1 MTLPTI
7 RPTLDEP
14 PAVNPLS
21 AALALGP
28 QTDLETV
35 LAAWHTA
42 TLRLEHTHEALRREV
57 SRLTDELEAKNREL
71 ARKNRLADLGRMASH
86 VAHEVR
92 NSLVP
97 ISLYLS
103 LLKRRLSDDA
113 GSLEIVDK
121 VTGGVAAL
129 EGTVTDLLQFTS
141 GREPRRAW
149 FRPFSVV
156 RDILVSL
163 EPQLEAQDIVTTT
176 DVPMHATL
184 FADADMFRR
193 MVLNL
198 VLNALDVMP
207 DGGELFVT
215 GVDTPRGFEL
225 EIADSG
231 PGIPDDAAPH
241 LFEPF
246 FTTKSG
252 GTGLGLAIVQRI
264 ADAHGGTIS
273 ARNCP
278 EGGAAF
284 TVRFLRPAQEAAA

>member
-1 MTLPTI
+1 M
-7 RPTLDEP
+7 
-14 PAVNPLS
+14 
-21 AALALGP
+21 AA
-28 QTDLETV
+28 
-35 LAAWHTA
+35 
-42 TLRLEHTHEALRREV
+42 
-57 SRLTDELEAKNREL
+57 
-71 ARKNRLADLGRMASH
+71 H

-103 LLKRRLSDDA
+103 LLRRRLGRDA

-129 EGTVTDLLQFTS
+129 EGTVTDLLQFAS

-149 FRPFSVV
+149 FRPASVV

-163 EPQLEAQDIVTTT
+163 EPQLEAQDIVTTI
-176 DVPMHATL
+176 DVPLHAAIW
-184 FADADMFRR
+184 ADADMFRR

-207 DGGELFVT
+207 GGGELVVT
-215 GVDTPRGFEL
+215 GVDTSCGFEL

-231 PGIPDDAAPH
+231 PGISDAAAPH

-264 ADAHGGTIS
+264 ADAHGGTVS

-278 EGGAAF
+278 EGGAAI
-284 TVRFLRPAQEAAA
+284 TIHFLRPVQEAAA